1 MKHFDKITYAIQV
14 DPDIINWH
22 FDDEKGRTSG
32 QFLRGQPEFEEC
44 QSLQVFVPLNMDE
57 YNAKLADE
65 AQNDIIN
72 GFRDER
78 QAKVNA
84 LKVTISTGKT
94 FDADEVSINRMTG
107 RVTSHLGVDDNY
119 MIKWSTSDVPTGVM
133 VDITL
138 GELREALKAA
148 TDKVTELW
156 AR

>member
-1 MKHFDKITYAIQV
+1 MLDKIQICEQV
-14 DPDIINWH
+14 TPDLINWS
-22 FDDEKGRTSG
+22 FIENGANTSG
-32 QFLRGQPEFEEC
+32 QFIKGQPEFEAC
-44 QSLQVFVPLNMDE
+44 QSLPVFKPLNMDE

-65 AQNDIIN
+65 AQNDIID
-72 GFRDER
+72 GFRAER

-94 FDADEVSINRMTG
+94 FNADEVSINRMTG